1 LAGENEE
8 ALTAVSSKGDADIIV
23 GKNVEKD
30 RRQIVCMEIESEG
43 QTKVQNEPC
52 EQGAFGKGMLD
63 NDTYNL
69 MEQLEIENRSLWRIK
84 NNYKKDASMNNESKQ
99 LWNFIEKDKE
109 EVGGF
114 LQKK

>member
-8 ALTAVSSKGDADIIV
+8 ALTAVSSKGDADIMV
-23 GKNVEKD
+23 CKNVEKD
-30 RRQIVCMEIESEG
+30 RRQIVCMKIESEE
-43 QTKVQNEPC
+43 TKVQNEPC

-63 NDTYNL
+63 NNTYNL

-84 NNYKKDASMNNESKQ
+84 NYYKNDASMNNESKQ

-109 EVGGF
+109 EVEGF

>member
-1 LAGENEE
+1 
-8 ALTAVSSKGDADIIV
+8 
-23 GKNVEKD
+23 
-30 RRQIVCMEIESEG
+30 
-43 QTKVQNEPC
+43 
-52 EQGAFGKGMLD
+52 
-63 NDTYNL
+63 